1 MKEKRS
7 IITMDGQGNIALP
20 TDTVSIAMTEWELCE
35 LFGVIAPTIRA
46 GIKALCKSGVLR
58 EYETKHTIKL
68 SDKRSMEVYSLEAI
82 IALAFRINTFGAE
95 QVRRAILERLYL
107 RKEKTGI
114 FFSLNITYHFL
125 LVGNPFQN
133 RCTDICKFRSYPLL
147 YYYPICRSEE

>member
-20 TDTVSIAMTEWELCE
+20 TNVGTTGMTEWELCE

-58 EYETKHTIKL
+58 EYEIKHTIKL

-82 IALAFRINTFGAE
+82 IALAFRINSFGAE
-95 QVRRAILERLYL
+95 QLRKAVLERLYL
-107 RKEKTGI
+107 RKEKQSI
-114 FFSLNITYHFL
+114 FFSLNITDTASPKYFA
-125 LVGNPFQN
+125 
-133 RCTDICKFRSYPLL
+133 
-147 YYYPICRSEE
+147 

>member
-1 MKEKRS
+1 MLFRS
-7 IITMDGQGNIALP
+7 IVSFINTTEDPSVERILIPDMALCAAEYFAVQKNEKVLVLL
-20 TDTVSIAMTEWELCE
+20 TDMTEWELCE

-114 FFSLNITYHFL
+114 FFSLNITDTA
-125 LVGNPFQN
+125 NPKYFA
-133 RCTDICKFRSYPLL
+133 
-147 YYYPICRSEE
+147 

>member
-1 MKEKRS
+1 MKENEASSRW
-7 IITMDGQGNIALP
+7 TDRGNIALP

-95 QVRRAILERLYL
+95 QVRRAILERLSAK
-107 RKEKTGI
+107 RKNRHLL
-114 FFSLNITYHFL
+114 SLNITDTA
-125 LVGNPFQN
+125 NPKYFA
-133 RCTDICKFRSYPLL
+133 
-147 YYYPICRSEE
+147 